1 MTPCVP
7 VGIVVFCPLGI
18 WIASQ
23 SRLNVNSVFS
33 YMASTLTL
41 YYATDAKNDE
51 IRMTNDKTMPN
62 SPKGWLSAFFRFDHS
77 FVLRHLI
84 HIALVPLVTYE
95 FFNVFIGF
103 LGAFAAFF
111 ADNFAQRRIDI
122 LGHAARIAAHEKMR
136 ALRVGPLPNLRGVFL
151 HPVLDVN
158 FLGLIARPR
167 AIEPCQNSL
176 LQIRLEFISVS
187 KIALLVLRS
196 EKKPV
201 FSFRPDRF
209 SLLQIRAERRDS
221 GSGANHDD
229 GSLRILRQMKMFRH
243 AREDGHGHVS
253 SAFCEKRGANPF

>member
-1 MTPCVP
+1 
-7 VGIVVFCPLGI
+7 
-18 WIASQ
+18 
-23 SRLNVNSVFS
+23 
-33 YMASTLTL
+33 MASTLTL

-84 HIALVPLVTYE
+84 HIALVPLVTFE

-103 LGAFAAFF
+103 LG
-111 ADNFAQRRIDI
+111 
-122 LGHAARIAAHEKMR
+122 
-136 ALRVGPLPNLRGVFL
+136 VFL

-158 FLGLIARPR
+158 LLGLIARPR

-196 EKKPV
+196 EEEPV

-209 SLLQIRAERRDS
+209 SLLQIRAERRNAGPWTD
-221 GSGANHDD
+221 HDN
-229 GSLRILRQMKMFRH
+229 RRVRVFRQVKVFCH
-243 AREDGHGHVS
+243 TGEDGHRRIV
-253 SAFCEKRGANPF
+253 SAFRQKRRANSFAQPAMTFVTDDVHNEVHLVGERHQARGH